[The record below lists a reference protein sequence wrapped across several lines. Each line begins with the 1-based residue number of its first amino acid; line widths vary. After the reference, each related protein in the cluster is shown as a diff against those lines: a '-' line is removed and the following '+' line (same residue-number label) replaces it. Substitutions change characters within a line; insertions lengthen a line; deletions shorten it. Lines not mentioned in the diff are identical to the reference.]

1 MTHIGLL
8 TSVGL
13 GALLAS
19 AASVQAQSFDWNGF
33 YAGASVGTGV
43 IDNRRDWDVAD
54 LDRYHEGALTA
65 LATAGVNIQS
75 GQVVY
80 GLEGDIGLVAAG
92 DAEFDGDDTNV
103 VAVGMSPVA
112 TLRGRAGYAA
122 DNLLFY
128 GTAGLAIAK
137 IDIDDQYLEGF
148 EADGVS
154 VGAVLGAGIEVAVN
168 DNMSIKAE
176 GRLMHFAVDGDDGY
190 TSNVNSAV
198 GLVGVNFHF

>member
-1 MTHIGLL
+1 MNRIGLL

-13 GALLAS
+13 GALIAS
-19 AASVQAQSFDWNGF
+19 AASVQAQQFDWNGF
-33 YAGASVGTGV
+33 YAGVSIGAGA
-43 IDNRRDWDVAD
+43 IDNQREWDTSD

-65 LATAGVNIQS
+65 LATAGVNFQS

-80 GLEGDIGLVAAG
+80 GLEGDIGLVSAG
-92 DAEFDGDDTNV
+92 DAEFDGDDTDV
-103 VAVGMSPVA
+103 VATDISPVA
-112 TLRGRAGYAA
+112 TLRGRIGYAV
-122 DNLLFY
+122 DSLLFY

-137 IDIDDQYLEGF
+137 VDIDDQYLEGF

-154 VGAVLGAGIEVAVN
+154 VGGVLGAGIEVAVN

>member
-1 MTHIGLL
+1 MTRIGLL

-19 AASVQAQSFDWNGF
+19 AASVQAQQFDWNGF
-33 YAGASVGTGV
+33 YAGASVGAGV
-43 IDNRRDWDVAD
+43 IDSQRDWDMVD
-54 LDRYHEGALTA
+54 FESYREGALTA
-65 LATAGVNIQS
+65 MATAGVNFQS
-75 GQVVY
+75 GQVIY
-80 GLEGDIGLVAAG
+80 GLEGDIGLVSAG
-92 DAEFDGDDTNV
+92 DAKFDGDDTDE
-103 VAVGMSPVA
+103 VATGISPVA
-112 TLRGRAGYAA
+112 TLRGRIGYAV

-137 IDIDDQYLEGF
+137 LSIEDANWPQF

-154 VGAVLGAGIEVAVN
+154 VGGVLGAGIEIAVN